1 MISGFWRD
9 GCVKDRELETTAEHP
24 FWVEARG
31 WVECHQLR
39 VGDKLRLGSGWA
51 TVESLN
57 DTGEWKTLYNF
68 RVAEYHTYFVGSEA
82 WGFSIWTHNAKCAPG
97 AGDAPLRTGPLF
109 QNPSQVV
116 TTRVG
121 ELRAAIPTAQQ
132 GWITMGVAVVEDAN
146 GVRSVLISTSEPRG
160 YLRPG
165 VTLRPGETMVVGTG
179 HAEADIIAHAQANN
193 LRVIDIGATRPV
205 CVPCQ
210 DVINPTGAN
219 ISTPLRPRPGGN

>member
-1 MISGFWRD
+1 
-9 GCVKDRELETTAEHP
+9 
-24 FWVEARG
+24 
-31 WVECHQLR
+31 
-39 VGDKLRLGSGWA
+39 
-51 TVESLN
+51 
-57 DTGEWKTLYNF
+57 
-68 RVAEYHTYFVGSEA
+68 
-82 WGFSIWTHNAKCAPG
+82 
-97 AGDAPLRTGPLF
+97 
-109 QNPSQVV
+109 
-116 TTRVG
+116 
-121 ELRAAIPTAQQ
+121 
-132 GWITMGVAVVEDAN
+132 MGVAVVEDAN